1 MSGGQD
7 SEAEGVL
14 ASLLAEIYPEASD
27 AVRRGGE
34 DAAAAC
40 AAALAWVG
48 EHASDCVLA
57 LVHGSAATGRAGPYS
72 DVDMLV
78 VRPDFAMIRKS
89 MAVEGGR
96 YLDIVEAGSDHLDR
110 LLASARASGN
120 DWIVS
125 ALAKGEAVV
134 DRWAETPRLRAAAAA
149 LLASGPDPAPGREI
163 DVLRATITAQVSDLC
178 RSRSGPHSL
187 VAGLGLFAPLT
198 ALLLKQHGAWSH
210 RGKHLANQIEK
221 IDPALNGRLHASY
234 ADLLAGRPET
244 LALLAR
250 DILAPCGGWLTKG
263 FSNAGPLAPSDS
275 ARTRA

>member
-1 MSGGQD
+1 MSGGQV
-7 SEAEGVL
+7 SEAQGIL
-14 ASLLAEIYPEASD
+14 ASLLAEIYPEASG

-34 DAAAAC
+34 DAAAAR
-40 AAALAWVG
+40 AAAAAWVG

-57 LVHGSAATGRAGPYS
+57 LVHGSVATGRAGPYS

-89 MAVEGGR
+89 VAVQGGR
-96 YLDIVEAGSDHLDR
+96 YLDIVEAGADHVDR
-110 LLASARASGN
+110 LLASARVSGN

-149 LLASGPDPAPGREI
+149 LLGSGPDPAPGREI

-178 RSRSGPHSL
+178 RSRSGQHSL

-198 ALLLKQHGAWSH
+198 ALLLRQHGAWSH

-221 IDPALNGRLHASY
+221 IDPALNGRLRASY

-250 DILAPCGGWLTKG
+250 DILAPCGGWLTRG
-263 FSNAGPLAPSDS
+263 FSNASPLDP

>member
-1 MSGGQD
+1 MSGGLD

-14 ASLLAEIYPEASD
+14 AGLLAEIYPEASD
-27 AVRRGGE
+27 SVRRGGGNSA
-34 DAAAAC
+34 DALAAAA
-40 AAALAWVG
+40 AWVG

-78 VRPDFAMIRKS
+78 VRPDFALIRKS
-89 MAVEGGR
+89 VAVEDGR
-96 YLDIVEAGSDHLDR
+96 YLDIVEAGADHLDR
-110 LLASARASGN
+110 LLASARANGN

-134 DRWAETPRLRAAAAA
+134 DRWSETPRLRAEAAA
-149 LLASGPDPAPGREI
+149 LLASGPDPAQDREI

-178 RSRSGPHSL
+178 RSRTDQHRL

-198 ALLLKQHGAWSH
+198 ALLLKRNGAWSH
-210 RGKHLANQIEK
+210 RGKHLANQIETV
-221 IDPALNGRLHASY
+221 DPALNGRLRASY

-250 DILAPCGGWLTKG
+250 DIVAPSGGWLTKG
-263 FSNAGPLAPSDS
+263 FSNASPLATGGP

>member
-7 SEAEGVL
+7 SEAEGIL
-14 ASLLAEIYPEASD
+14 ATLLAEIYPEASA
-27 AVRRGGE
+27 AVSEGGE
-34 DAAAAC
+34 DSAAAFE
-40 AAALAWVG
+40 AAAAWVG

-72 DVDMLV
+72 DVDMLI

-89 MAVEGGR
+89 VAVEGGR
-96 YLDIVEAGSDHLDR
+96 YLDIVEAGADHLDR

-134 DRWAETPRLRAAAAA
+134 DRWAETPRLRAAAVA

-178 RSRSGPHSL
+178 RSRSVQHGL

-198 ALLLKQHGAWSH
+198 ALLLKLNGAWSH

-221 IDPALNGRLHASY
+221 IDPALNGRLSASY

-250 DILAPCGGWLTKG
+250 DILAPCGGWLTHG
-263 FSNAGPLAPSDS
+263 FSNASPLGPGDE
-275 ARTRA
+275 ARRA

>member
-1 MSGGQD
+1 MSGGHD
-7 SEAEGVL
+7 GEAEGVL
-14 ASLLAEIYPEASD
+14 AGLLAEIYPEASG

-34 DAAAAC
+34 DCTAAC
-40 AAALAWVG
+40 AAAVAWVG

-57 LVHGSAATGRAGPYS
+57 LVHGSATTGCAGPYS

-78 VRPDFAMIRKS
+78 VRPNFALIRKS
-89 MAVEGGR
+89 VAVEGGR
-96 YLDIVEAGSDHLDR
+96 YLDIVEADAGHLDR

-120 DWIVS
+120 DWVVS

-134 DRWAETPRLRAAAAA
+134 DRWAETPRLRAAAVA
-149 LLASGPDPAPGREI
+149 LLASGPDPASGREV
-163 DVLRATITAQVSDLC
+163 DVLRAAITAQVSDLC
-178 RSRSGPHSL
+178 RSRSGQHRL

-221 IDPALNGRLHASY
+221 IDPALNGRLCASY
-234 ADLLAGRPET
+234 TDLLAGRPES

-250 DILAPCGGWLTKG
+250 DILAPCGGWLTQG
-263 FSNAGPLAPSDS
+263 FSNASPLAPLDP

>member
-1 MSGGQD
+1 MSGGHD
-7 SEAEGVL
+7 GEAEVIL
-14 ASLLAEIYPEASD
+14 ASLLTEIYPEAS
-27 AVRRGGE
+27 AAERRGGE
-34 DAAAAC
+34 DAAAAR
-40 AAALAWVG
+40 AAAAAWIG

-89 MAVEGGR
+89 VAVEDGR
-96 YLDIVEAGSDHLDR
+96 YLDIVEAGAEHLDR

-134 DRWAETPRLRAAAAA
+134 DRWAETARLRAAAAG
-149 LLASGPDPAPGREI
+149 LLAAGPDPAPGREI
-163 DVLRATITAQVSDLC
+163 EMLRATITAQVSDLC
-178 RSRSGPHSL
+178 RSRSGEHRL

-221 IDPALNGRLHASY
+221 IDPALNERIHASY

-250 DILAPCGGWLTKG
+250 DILAPCGGWLTQG
-263 FSNAGPLAPSDS
+263 FSNASPLSPLDRAG
-275 ARTRA
+275 TRA

>member
-1 MSGGQD
+1 MSGGHN

-27 AVRRGGE
+27 SVRRGGE
-34 DAAAAC
+34 DTAAAC
-40 AAALAWVG
+40 AAALAWVD

-57 LVHGSAATGRAGPYS
+57 LVHGSATTGRAGPYS

-78 VRPDFAMIRKS
+78 VRPDFAMVRKS

-134 DRWAETPRLRAAAAA
+134 DRWAETPRLRAAATA

-221 IDPALNGRLHASY
+221 IDPALNGRLRASY

-263 FSNAGPLAPSDS
+263 FSNASSLAPGDS